1 MTELTIH
8 EQTQEIILEGLQMA
22 TEANSAAMIVFNAKL
37 QMIADNMGIDIS
49 EPVLTEIEERN
60 KKAMLDSVGKRLMK
74 IMKMSANMEDAPEPT
89 PAEMADALEAVKNEI
104 WPDGSVTGR
113 TRSDVPNE
121 GTLPKSEDAPV
132 DEFHATKERLR
143 SEAERPVPAH
153 TTFVDDSE
161 VRDDASVDKYPTPN
175 PFAGSVFEGA
185 EPVENIFVEDGVSD
199 DTTAD
204 EDTATFKSQRAL
216 GTLNLKVASLQDFE
230 DIDVNDLEARDNR
243 WVEIVNFYGE
253 CAHESAAAGKISQ
266 EWADRIL
273 EECKVVAG
281 MMDEA
286 TSPMSLP
293 VPGDIFNGV
302 TTTAAEGE
310 TDIEITGIT
319 SEEQI
324 VEGIVTAFMVTAA
337 RFNTVIST
345 ALLQKRL
352 EHIGMST

>member
-1 MTELTIH
+1 MTELSIH

-37 QMIADNMGIDIS
+37 QMIADNMGLDIS
-49 EPVLTEIEERN
+49 EPVMTETEERN
-60 KKAMLDSVGKRLMK
+60 KKSMLDSVGKRLMK
-74 IMKMSANMEDAPEPT
+74 IMKMSAAMSDAPEPT
-89 PAEMADALEAVKNEI
+89 PAEMADTLEAVKNEI

-121 GTLPKSEDAPV
+121 GTLPKSEDATV
-132 DEFHATKERLR
+132 DQ
-143 SEAERPVPAH
+143 
-153 TTFVDDSE
+153 
-161 VRDDASVDKYPTPN
+161 YPTPD
-175 PFAGSVFEGA
+175 PLARFCFRRH
-185 EPVENIFVEDGVSD
+185 EPVDNIFVEDGVD

-253 CAHESAAAGKISQ
+253 CAYESAAAGKISN
-266 EWADRIL
+266 EWAERIL

-286 TSPMSLP
+286 TAPMSLP

-352 EHIGMST
+352 EHIGMSA